1 MKIKKVK
8 IAAAVI
14 AGLATIGAL
23 RPALRA
29 QQTAEAQ
36 RSVWDGAYTE
46 EQAKRGESLAA
57 QECASCHG
65 TELAGNDETPALAGP
80 AFLANWDGLTVGD
93 LSERVRRTMPPNKLG
108 QLTRQQIV
116 DILGHVLKVN
126 GFPAGKTELEPKTEP
141 LKQIRIEAI
150 KPKANEGPRGSQG
163 S

>member
-14 AGLATIGAL
+14 GGLAAIGAL

-29 QQTAEAQ
+29 QQSAEAP

-46 EQAKRGESLAA
+46 EQAKRGESLCA
-57 QECASCHG
+57 QECATCHG
-65 TELAGNDETPALAGP
+65 TELAGNDETPALSGP

-108 QLTRQQIV
+108 RLTRQQIV
-116 DILGHVLKVN
+116 DILGHVLKDN
-126 GFPAGKTELEPKTEP
+126 GFPAGKTEHDPIPDSPT
-141 LKQIRIEAI
+141 QILLISTPPTAPEQLLRT
-150 KPKANEGPRGSQG
+150 
-163 S
+163 